1 MSMSK
6 IGAIAGTAVVLAA
19 TAAFAMTKMSDG
31 EGIYVSPSGYHVV
44 KSTKAGHTR
53 IMKEARALQAGAV
66 VYRSGGKLYLLEDH
80 KMPNGNMMFEENWFK
95 QALGDPSGY

>member
-1 MSMSK
+1 M
-6 IGAIAGTAVVLAA
+6 GTNILILFLRSFTHSDSIVSHRVL
-19 TAAFAMTKMSDG
+19 
-31 EGIYVSPSGYHVV
+31 
-44 KSTKAGHTR
+44 KSTKQGHAR

-80 KMPNGNMMFEENWFK
+80 KMPSGNMMFEENWFK

>member
-19 TAAFAMTKMSDG
+19 TAVFAMTKMTDG

-44 KSTKAGHTR
+44 KSSGAGHAQ
-53 IMKEARALQAGAV
+53 IMKHARSLPAGAV
-66 VYRSGGKLYLLEDH
+66 VYRSGGKLYLLED
-80 KMPNGNMMFEENWFK
+80 KKLPRGKMMFEETWFK
-95 QALGDPSGY
+95 QALGNPNEY